1 MKQLLK
7 YNPNFIKLGL
17 YTLIMILMCVWVAL
31 FIFSIQSQYAGDF
44 INLRFNVYEGIREI
58 NSAQYVWQYL
68 IYSIL
73 FSILNGLG
81 IWYIQKRFINPHIQ
95 NTLIYWIFGSSVLTL
110 SLIAYYLALV
120 LDMNNISS

>member
-44 INLRFNVYEGIREI
+44 INLRFNVYEGITEI

-95 NTLIYWIFGSSVLTL
+95 NTLIYWIFASSIISI
-110 SLIAYYLALV
+110 SLLGVYLWLV
-120 LDMNNISS
+120 LSVNS

>member
-44 INLRFNVYEGIREI
+44 INLRFNVYEGITEI

-95 NTLIYWIFGSSVLTL
+95 NTLIYWIFASSIIAI
-110 SLIAYYLALV
+110 SLLGVYLWLV
-120 LDMNNISS
+120 LSVNS

>member
-44 INLRFNVYEGIREI
+44 INLRFNVYEGITEI

-81 IWYIQKRFINPHIQ
+81 IWYVQQRFINPHIQ
-95 NTLIYWIFGSSVLTL
+95 NTLIYWIFASSIISI
-110 SLIAYYLALV
+110 SLLGVYLWLV
-120 LDMNNISS
+120 LSVNS